1 MNPVTEIIS
10 PTFPNEF
17 DLKDAYN
24 TPHNLAQA
32 LVTVSNKITS
42 VASLMNQSVAVL
54 RQDGLTTKQRKKL
67 KSEIQTYRKDL
78 KCLEDLAFTIT
89 TSFNKI
95 SG

>member
-1 MNPVTEIIS
+1 MNPVTETIL
-10 PTFPNEF
+10 PAFLYEF
-17 DLKDAYN
+17 DLENAYN

-32 LVTVSNKITS
+32 LVNVSNKITS

-54 RQDGLTTKQRKKL
+54 RQDGLTTKQRKNL
-67 KSEIQTYRKDL
+67 KSEIQTYKKDL
-78 KCLEDLAFTIT
+78 KFLEDLAFTIT